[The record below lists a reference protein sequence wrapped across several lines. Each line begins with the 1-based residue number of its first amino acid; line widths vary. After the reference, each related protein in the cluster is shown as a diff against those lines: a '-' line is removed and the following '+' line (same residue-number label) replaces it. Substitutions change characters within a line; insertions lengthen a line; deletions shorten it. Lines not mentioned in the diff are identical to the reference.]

1 MPSTALLPS
10 RGSFGFTLAAA
21 LFLGA
26 VTTFAQE
33 ATLDLREGTP
43 IFRRNSSRR
52 PMPASS
58 STAQQGPQAGVQN
71 SSVARRV
78 SSQQPY
84 ENAPSTEND
93 GRRPTPAY
101 ASTYTPGGSNSGAV
115 SSDPAAVGT
124 DAGAE
129 GAPPPAM
136 SPGTARRTNPDVSPL
151 LPLPNWEGSDVP
163 MQAPDRM
170 VGESPSANYILNPSD
185 YVRILIYQ
193 EPDLAT
199 ETRISKDGSIN
210 FPLIGMTQIGG
221 KTVNEAVELIRKKLD
236 ADFLVNPQITLTV
249 LEYSR
254 ARFTILG
261 EVNHPGTYD
270 IPREETVSLLDAVAS
285 AGGFTRTAR
294 TTSVTVKRKIDGREN
309 VIKIDAKQMA
319 RESTATFNVL
329 PGDTITVPT
338 TIF

>member
-1 MPSTALLPS
+1 MHLKERKASGFGILAVLL
-10 RGSFGFTLAAA
+10 
-21 LFLGA
+21 LGA
-26 VTTFAQE
+26 ATVFAQDS
-33 ATLDLREGTP
+33 TLDLREGSP
-43 IFRRNSSRR
+43 IFRRSASRR

-58 STAQQGPQAGVQN
+58 STAQQPTQGGAYN

-78 SSQQPY
+78 TPQPSHAA
-84 ENAPSTEND
+84 APSQDAAGGRPIPAHPSND
-93 GRRPTPAY
+93 VPV
-101 ASTYTPGGSNSGAV
+101 ASSGAAR
-115 SSDPAAVGT
+115 PAATGEL
-124 DAGAE
+124 D
-129 GAPPPAM
+129 GAPAAPGDYAAPA
-136 SPGTARRTNPDVSPL
+136 GKARLSNPDVSPL
-151 LPLPNWEGSDVP
+151 LPLPNWDGDDVP
-163 MQAPDRM
+163 TQAPGRM
-170 VGESPSANYILNPSD
+170 IGESPSANYILNPSD
-185 YVRILIYQ
+185 YVRILVYQ

-199 ETRISKDGSIN
+199 ETRISRDGSIN
-210 FPLIGMTQIGG
+210 FPLLGMTQIGG

-294 TTSVTVKRKIDGREN
+294 TTSVTVKRKVDGREN
-309 VIKIDAKQMA
+309 VIKIDARQMA
-319 RESTATFNVL
+319 RESTATFNIL